1 MRANLP
7 FAEVTAEKAAHELSP
22 LQLKYQK
29 TKDLNNSNT
38 NKWRTHGS
46 TKRSHHVF
54 AIVYINT
61 KCRCSEVLND
71 VRNHRHGGRVHI
83 RSYGR
88 DHRLRHRHDDDRNR
102 HHSLR
107 NRLHR

>member
-38 NKWRTHGS
+38 NKWRTQGS

-71 VRNHRHGGRVHI
+71 VRNHHHGGRVHI

-88 DHRLRHRHDDDRNR
+88 DHRLRHRHDDDHNR

-107 NRLHR
+107 SRLHR